1 MAYLVYDFCVLKLL
15 CRFIEKFTNKRSCV
29 ARMPIF
35 LVFEFVAAGFIAG
48 SIPIKGIS
56 YLALSSRIALVVAVL
71 QATTMSLQFI
81 SSKSVFFDA

>member
-1 MAYLVYDFCVLKLL
+1 
-15 CRFIEKFTNKRSCV
+15 
-29 ARMPIF
+29 MPIF
-35 LVFEFVAAGFIAG
+35 LVLICGGRFYG

-81 SSKSVFFDA
+81 SSSKSVF